1 MGTKLQIGQIVK
13 TRMRLMISPYL
24 YSKTEKN
31 LFEVPEGTVGEVVD
45 IKWKSQKGNR
55 FMVDFLGYGKGFTQ
69 FSLLAPCTISERC
82 DDCVF
87 KFRCFTN
94 KEKWGKVICKK

>member
-13 TRMRLMISPYL
+13 ARMRLVVSPYL
-24 YSKTEKN
+24 YSKSEAN
-31 LFEVPEGTVGEVVD
+31 HFEIPKGTIGEVVD

-55 FMVDFLGYGKGFTQ
+55 FLVDFLGCGKGFTQ
-69 FSLLAPCTISERC
+69 FSLLAPCIISEMC
-82 DDCVF
+82 DKCTF

-94 KEKWGKVICKK
+94 KVKWGRVS